1 MAQTLPKSAMEERLR
16 WIKPYLEGKRSLI
29 DISELS
35 PFSYRTLKRW
45 VTVFRRCGIE
55 GLIPKSRKPH
65 RHKNEYPEEIV
76 QKIRELRLKTQL
88 GPDVLTI
95 LLKREGIRTSH
106 SGIGKLL
113 KREGLSRKKRR
124 IQKKEKWIP
133 KSTIPGE
140 LVEIDVIY
148 VRKFKGNWLYQFSAI
163 DSCTRWKYSWV
174 TPEQSNRTAVLFLE
188 RVIQNAPFEI
198 RGIKTDNASI
208 FTNRYTGYSKSTD
221 PMNPKLHI
229 FDKICLRYDI
239 THYLI
244 DPGKPQQNGKVE
256 RSHRTDRERF
266 WNRIQFR
273 DLEELELKQKE
284 YLIWYNT
291 KCPHLGIQG
300 LTPEEKLNSLQGT
313 NVRV

>member
-1 MAQTLPKSAMEERLR
+1 MAQTLPKDAAEERLR
-16 WIKPYLEGKRSLI
+16 WIKPYLDGKRSLK

-45 VTVFRRCGIE
+45 VAAFRRYGTE
-55 GLIPKSRKPH
+55 GLIPKSRKPNH
-65 RHKNEYPEEIV
+65 HPNEYSEKVI

-88 GPDVLTI
+88 GPDVLEI
-95 LLKREGIRTSH
+95 LLKREGMTVSH
-106 SGIGKLL
+106 SGIGKFL

-124 IQKKEKWIP
+124 IQKKDKWLP
-133 KSTIPGE
+133 KTTIPGE

-148 VRKFKGNWLYQFSAI
+148 VKKFKGSWLYQFSAV
-163 DSCTRWKYSWV
+163 DSCTRWKHSWV
-174 TPEQSNRTAVLFLE
+174 TREQSNRTAVIFLE
-188 RVIQNAPFEI
+188 KVMANAPFQIE
-198 RGIKTDNASI
+198 GIKTDNASI

-221 PMNPKLHI
+221 PLNPKLHI
-229 FDKICLRYDI
+229 FDKICLRYGI
-239 THYLI
+239 GHYLI

-266 WNRIQFR
+266 WNRVYFKT
-273 DLEELELKQKE
+273 LKELELKQKE
-284 YLIWYNT
+284 YLTWYNT

-300 LTPEEKLNSLQGT
+300 LTPVEKLNSLSGT

>member
-1 MAQTLPKSAMEERLR
+1 MAQTLPKDAAEERLR
-16 WIKPYLEGKRSLI
+16 WIKPYLDGKRSLT
-29 DISELS
+29 DIAEIS

-45 VTVFRRCGIE
+45 VALYRRYGIE
-55 GLIPKSRKPH
+55 GLMPKSRKPH
-65 RHKNEYPEEIV
+65 HHPNEYSREMI
-76 QKIRELRLKTQL
+76 QRIRELRLKTQL

-95 LLKREGIRTSH
+95 LLKKEGFKASH

-113 KREGLSRKKRR
+113 KREGLSRKKKR
-124 IQKKEKWIP
+124 IQKKEKWTP

-148 VRKFKGNWLYQFSAI
+148 VRRFKGNWLYQFTAI

-174 TPEQSNRTAVLFLE
+174 TSEQSNRTAILFLG
-188 RVIQNAPFEI
+188 RVIQNAPFKI
-198 RGIKTDNASI
+198 KGIKTDNASI

-221 PMNPKLHI
+221 PLNPKLHI
-229 FDKICLRYDI
+229 FDRICLKYGI
-239 THYLI
+239 YHYLI

-266 WNRIQFR
+266 WDRVDFKT
-273 DLEELELKQKE
+273 LEELELKQKE
-284 YLIWYNT
+284 YLLWYNT
-291 KCPHLGIQG
+291 KCPHLGIKG

-313 NVRV
+313 DVRV